1 MPAQQGLWRDDHA
14 QLAELAAGKQTGQGG
29 QYCSIGPGQARV
41 LDLTLEH
48 RDLVT
53 QDQDLHVPGAVGA
66 GEQGE
71 PAKDPEN
78 CEVGE
83 S

>member
-1 MPAQQGLWRDDHA
+1 MAASKFQVKPA
-14 QLAELAAGKQTGQGG
+14 AEFSTSTGQDR
-29 QYCSIGPGQARV
+29 SIGPGQPRV

-53 QDQDLHVPGAVGA
+53 QDQDLHVPGAAGA

-71 PAKDPEN
+71 PAEDPEN

>member
-1 MPAQQGLWRDDHA
+1 MIP
-14 QLAELAAGKQTGQGG
+14 AGKSAQARSSNRAAQGQGG
-29 QYCSIGPGQARV
+29 RDRSIGPGQPRI
-41 LDLTLEH
+41 LDLALEH

-53 QDQDLHVPGAVGA
+53 QDQDFHVPGAVGA

-71 PAKDPEN
+71 PAEDPEN